1 MSDHPTEAAP
11 PRPPALHKALD
22 EAERLLG
29 ADRVLRTAP
38 DAGRPGQLGPNTSL
52 FRERRVAAVIR
63 PATADQVPEL
73 VALFGR
79 DPDSGSLHVI
89 STGRNWGLG
98 SGEPAQDD
106 TVVLDLGG
114 LDRVRAFDLEAGWA
128 VVEPGVTQGQL
139 SELLDGTSRMVNVT
153 SSAAATSI
161 VGNALDR
168 GVGLRRQRTED
179 LAGLEVALPD
189 GSSVRVGWWPTEN
202 RTAPVYAPGLGPSTL
217 PLFVQSNLGAVTA
230 AVVRLPVRP
239 EALRVVRLTFTHD
252 VLADATTAI
261 RRWVAQ
267 GLVAGVPRIF
277 DPLAGR
283 AYGAPDGEFL
293 VHLPVDGTAESVA
306 ALTGI
311 LVAEAGRTGL
321 FTGVSDT
328 GTEGAAGAEGAA
340 AGAEG
345 AETAAEGA
353 EAEGAAARELAR
365 LVERGYTGDPDV
377 SDAIFRAKM
386 GVTADHVD
394 DGAGFLFFLPLLPF
408 TGEAVAHA
416 DALLRRA
423 GAETGVRPSA
433 TLHILGPDLVDCV
446 VAVKFPRDTESAG
459 RAHRALDLLH
469 TSFAE
474 AGYAPYRLD
483 IDHAEWREVFA
494 SDPGEVALTRRLKT
508 LIDPNNA
515 IADGRYR

>member
-11 PRPPALHKALD
+11 PRRPALHKALD

-38 DAGRPGQLGPNTSL
+38 DADRPGPLGPNTSL
-52 FRERRVAAVIR
+52 FRQRRVAAVIR

-161 VGNALDR
+161 LGNALDR

-189 GSSVRVGWWPTEN
+189 GTSVRVGWWPTEN

-267 GLVAGVPRIF
+267 GLVDGVPRIF

-306 ALTGI
+306 ALTG
-311 LVAEAGRTGL
+311 LLTAEAGRTGL

-328 GTEGAAGAEGAA
+328 KTEGADGAEGAA
-340 AGAEG
+340 DGAEG
-345 AETAAEGA
+345 AD
-353 EAEGAAARELAR
+353 ARESAR

-377 SDAIFRAKM
+377 SDAIFQAKM

-394 DGAGFLFFLPLLPF
+394 DSAGFLFFLPLLPF

-423 GAETGVRPSA
+423 GEETGVRPSA

-446 VAVKFPRDTESAG
+446 VAVKFPRDADSAG

-483 IDHAEWREVFA
+483 IDHAEWREAFA

-515 IADGRYR
+515 IAAGRYR